1 MGQSISLFSDYKQAE
16 NRVTN
21 YCGLVLKMLY
31 QENPGAFEKLL
42 QRLCQDDDQSLQIHP
57 HFEQQVRS
65 KKVDLERGSVPDLC
79 ISQSSFLIYFE
90 TKLDDWF
97 YSDQLERHLNDLKR
111 HSAAIKVLFLLTSEF
126 DSDIDSKIKD
136 IQSKQSEIQ
145 DDTKIYPIT
154 FSDLLSALKEVESLT
169 SSSFQSTLLEF
180 GQYLEDQELLSSW
193 KYTLDIVNCGR
204 TTSELELGL
213 YACPNTKGSYHH
225 KRAQYFGAYVSKA
238 VQWVAMLR
246 AIVVVKKGR
255 TTAKVKWNNTETP
268 NQALEQEA
276 IELLSKCD
284 AQRLRESDQIDL
296 QVFLLGEKYPVDFQK
311 VSPGGMFASKR
322 YFVYPEAKSIEDLQ
336 QILNSKKCWE

>member
-225 KRAQYFGAYVSKA
+225 KRAQ
-238 VQWVAMLR
+238 
-246 AIVVVKKGR
+246 
-255 TTAKVKWNNTETP
+255 
-268 NQALEQEA
+268 
-276 IELLSKCD
+276 
-284 AQRLRESDQIDL
+284 
-296 QVFLLGEKYPVDFQK
+296 
-311 VSPGGMFASKR
+311 
-322 YFVYPEAKSIEDLQ
+322 
-336 QILNSKKCWE
+336 